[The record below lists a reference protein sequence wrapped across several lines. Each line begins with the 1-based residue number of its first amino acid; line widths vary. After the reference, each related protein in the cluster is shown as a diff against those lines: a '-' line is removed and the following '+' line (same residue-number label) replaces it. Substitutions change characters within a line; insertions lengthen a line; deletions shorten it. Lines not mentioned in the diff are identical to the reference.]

1 MRRIAA
7 VLFGC
12 IALGGCSIPFGGVTS
27 KAQLPTPATDA
38 AALAK
43 AQEDFFANRYSV
55 AETDYRK
62 YVAAHPADSTGH
74 AAYALFLNYNRR
86 FAEALAEVQTAIGRA
101 PKGAYPAAVNTRVHD
116 WSAQSPADIRKAVQL
131 GAAAVKLGPRSALA
145 HVFYSETLA
154 DSGDPTTSQ
163 HEIDVARSLASGA
176 YEKAEVE
183 REAANLAVDESDK
196 AAQLTHLKSARSIQP
211 QWAERTRELA
221 EYYYVAGDTA
231 QATVEF
237 QRAIGM
243 APSDPNLRVTL
254 GTVALEQED
263 VATAHLAFAAANKL
277 SPHDASIES
286 TLAMTTFASS
296 RDGAATEGLLRAA
309 SADSPADVAVAE
321 LLDGYLRYIAHKPAE
336 ADQVVV
342 GKPPKEPINPDAHF
356 PVPVKDLRRA
366 TNQAALDAINAA
378 RAKAGLAA
386 VRLDDRVTEG
396 ATSHA
401 YWWLFNLAL
410 PEVKGLGIHKEVSGS
425 PGFTGISMRN
435 RADTF
440 GYPRASMAEDITH
453 RGTPAGAMDDWVDSV
468 YHRFPIMRPD
478 LDVIGYGAAVG
489 GGLPID
495 VMDMGYRN
503 ELGDPAEEVLF
514 PAPSQTQ
521 VPVAFTGN
529 ELPDPVPPGGK
540 YPTGYPI
547 TINFNPRAGVQV
559 LDWSVTDDTG
569 QKLDSYTIAPTI
581 ADENVYTILPKSPL
595 KPGAVYHVHVTAS
608 IQGRAATRDWGF
620 TTLGPA
626 DTTGGALQACACQRT
641 TVPEHLS

>member
-1 MRRIAA
+1 MRRICA
-7 VLFGC
+7 VLLGC
-12 IALGGCSIPFGGVTS
+12 IVLGGCSIPFGHTS
-27 KAQLPTPATDA
+27 SRAQPPVPATDPP
-38 AALAK
+38 ALAK
-43 AQEDFFANRYSV
+43 AQADFFANRYSA

-62 YVAAHPADSTGH
+62 YVAAHPADSAGH
-74 AAYALFLNYNRR
+74 ASYALFLNYNRR

-101 PKGAYPAAVNTRVHD
+101 PKDAYAAAVDTRVHD
-116 WSAQSPADIRKAVQL
+116 WAAQSRVDIGAAVAL
-131 GAAAVKLGPRSALA
+131 GASAVKLGPRSALA
-145 HVFYSETLA
+145 HVFYSEALA
-154 DSGDPTTSQ
+154 DYGSSTTSQ
-163 HEIDVARSLASGA
+163 HEIDLARSLASGP

-183 REAANLAVDESDK
+183 REAANLAVDQSDK
-196 AAQLTHLKSARSIQP
+196 AAQLTHLKAARGIQP
-211 QWAERTRELA
+211 DWAERTRELA
-221 EYYYVAGDTA
+221 EYYYAAGDTA
-231 QATVEF
+231 QATIEF

-243 APSDPNLRVTL
+243 APNDPNLRVTL

-263 VATAHLAFAAANKL
+263 VATAQVAFAAANKL

-286 TLAMTTFASS
+286 TLAMTTFATS
-296 RDGAATEGLLRAA
+296 RNASLTESLLRAA
-309 SADSPADVAVAE
+309 SADSPADVSIAE
-321 LLDGYLRYIAHKPAE
+321 LLEGYLRYIAHKPAE
-336 ADQVVV
+336 ADLVVV

-356 PVPVKDLRRA
+356 PVPIKDLRKA

-386 VRLDDRVTEG
+386 VRLDDRVTDG

-410 PEVKGLGIHKEVSGS
+410 PEVKGLGIHKELSGT
-425 PGFTGISMRN
+425 PGFTGVSMRD
-435 RADTF
+435 RANTF

-453 RGTPAGAMDDWVDSV
+453 RGTPAGALDDWVNSV

-521 VPVAFTGN
+521 VPVVFTGN

-547 TINFNPRAGVQV
+547 TINFNPSVNVQV
-559 LDWSVTDDTG
+559 VDWSVTDDTG
-569 QKLDSYTIAPTI
+569 QKLDSYTIAPSI
-581 ADENVYTILPKSPL
+581 ADENVYTILPKAPL

-608 IQGRAATRDWGF
+608 IQGRVATRDWGF
-620 TTLGPA
+620 TTLGPT
-626 DTTGGALQACACQRT
+626 DTAGSALQACTCPGA
-641 TVPEHLS
+641 TVLEQLS